1 MKTAWSKYCLC
12 VFVILFTSC
21 GLIVTGSARAE
32 SWKAGVASVKIT
44 PTRYMWMAGYA
55 SRKHPADGKFADL
68 WARTLVLEDTAGNRG
83 ALVSLDLVGMDRAM
97 SESICRTLQQQY
109 GLNRAQVALC
119 FTHTHS
125 GPVVGKSLEPLHYR
139 QLDAP
144 QQQLVDQYAEQLEK
158 HVVQSVG
165 TAIEDLKPCQLSWGS
180 DEATFAVNRRNNA
193 AADVPQLRANKALKG
208 PDDHAVPV
216 LAVHG
221 EEGQL
226 RAVAFGYAC
235 HATVLDDYK
244 WCGDYPGFAA
254 AELEARHQGCVA
266 LFWAG
271 CGADQNPL
279 PRRELQLAQ
288 EYGRQLA
295 DAVSRVLSGELQPV
309 TGPLAVSY
317 QEVPLALDKLPGEEE
332 WKQAAQSQDPYAH
345 ARAEMLLAQIAA
357 GGKLAQTYPYPVE
370 VWQFGDQIQ
379 FVLLGG
385 EVVVDYAIRLKSELD
400 GPRTWVAGYA
410 NDVMAYIPSE
420 RVLRERGSLAKDPVA
435 LLHALRRCADRTT
448 VFCQAGRLSAPTRHH
463 PLFAYLEQMIVDA
476 VRQATHSPVSH

>member
-1 MKTAWSKYCLC
+1 MKRDWSKNRRLMGVCA
-12 VFVILFTSC
+12 
-21 GLIVTGSARAE
+21 LIVICCGWIVAGSARAE
-32 SWKAGVASVKIT
+32 SWKAGAASVKIT
-44 PTRYMWMAGYA
+44 PARYMWMAGYA
-55 SRKHPADGKFADL
+55 SRTHPADGTFTDL
-68 WARTLVLEDTAGNRG
+68 WARTLVLEDLAGNRG
-83 ALVSLDLVGMDRAM
+83 VLISLDLVGMDRAM
-97 SESICRTLQQQY
+97 SEPLCRTLESRY
-109 GLNRAQVALC
+109 GLKRAQVALC

-139 QLDAP
+139 QLDAE
-144 QQQLVDQYAEQLEK
+144 QRQLVDQYAEQLAQQI
-158 HVVQSVG
+158 VQCVG
-165 TAIEDLKPCQLSWGS
+165 TAIEDLQPCRLSWGS

-193 AADVPQLRANKALKG
+193 AAEVPQLRARQALKG

-216 LAVHG
+216 LAVHS
-221 EEGQL
+221 EEGSL

-235 HATVLDDYK
+235 HATVLDTYK

-254 AELEARHQGCVA
+254 AQLEERHAGCVA

-295 DAVSRVLSGELQPV
+295 DAVSRVLGGEMQPV
-309 TGPLAVSY
+309 AGPLEVAY
-317 QEVPLALDKLPGEEE
+317 REVPLALDKLPGAEDL
-332 WKQAAQSQDPYAH
+332 KQAALSQDPYAR

-357 GGKLAQTYPYPVE
+357 GGGLAQTYPYPVA
-370 VWQFGDQIQ
+370 VWQFGDQLQ

-385 EVVVDYAIRLKSELD
+385 EVVVDFAIRLKHEFK

-420 RVLRERGSLAKDPVA
+420 RVLRERGYEGTDAMVYYGLP
-435 LLHALRRCADRTT
+435 
-448 VFCQAGRLSAPTRHH
+448 APWA
-463 PLFAYLEQMIVDA
+463 PGLEQQIVDA
-476 VRQATHSPVSH
+476 VHQATHGEVSR